1 MPVRYYPS
9 FKVKTNQIT
18 KGGAFKLNGVPYVGL
33 YYTTSEGSSFAGAN
47 PIVGSNEFL
56 EPISTST
63 TNIVGLS
70 TMKAPQALK
79 QRLANATKIISN
91 QSKFPSAYFPFPV
104 QSDYDLGYLDRY
116 FMKKENENGYITEI
130 SPSDY
135 LQITNGD
142 AGYDTSLLQTV
153 KIRWKLTGALN
164 TKRISQYDIRAGII
178 DTNQRLITSANTN
191 FFGLIDYIGGDYSK
205 FSRPT
210 E

>member
-18 KGGAFKLNGVPYVGL
+18 KGGAFLLNGIPYVGL

-56 EPISTST
+56 EPIPISTAT
-63 TNIVGLS
+63 VVGLS

-79 QRLANATKIISN
+79 QQLVNVTKIISN
-91 QSKFPSAYFPFPV
+91 QSKFPSSYFPKPI
-104 QSDYDLGYLDRY
+104 QSDYDLGYLDRF

-135 LQITNGD
+135 LQITNGM
-142 AGYDTSLLQTV
+142 AVYSTSLLQTV
-153 KIRWKLTGALN
+153 KIRWKLTGPLN
-164 TKRISQYDIRAGII
+164 TKRLSQYDIRAGII
-178 DTNQRLITSANTN
+178 DINQRLITTANHD

>member
-18 KGGAFKLNGVPYVGL
+18 KGGAFRLNGIPYVGL

-47 PIVGSNEFL
+47 PIIGSNEFL
-56 EPISTST
+56 EPISIANAS
-63 TNIVGLS
+63 IAGLS
-70 TMKAPQALK
+70 NMKAPQALK
-79 QRLANATKIISN
+79 QQLANVTKIISS
-91 QSKFPSAYFPFPV
+91 QSKFPIGYFPKPI

-130 SPSDY
+130 SPLDY
-135 LQITNGD
+135 LQITNGT
-142 AGYDTSLLQTV
+142 ATYDTSLLQTV
-153 KIRWKLTGALN
+153 KVRWKLTGSLN
-164 TKRISQYDIRAGII
+164 SKRINQYDTRAGIV

>member
-18 KGGAFKLNGVPYVGL
+18 KGGAFRLNGIPYVGL
-33 YYTTSEGSSFAGAN
+33 YYTTSEGSSFAGAD

-56 EPISTST
+56 EPISTANVS
-63 TNIVGLS
+63 IAGLS
-70 TMKAPQALK
+70 NMKAPQALK
-79 QRLANATKIISN
+79 QQLANVTKIISS
-91 QSKFPSAYFPFPV
+91 QSRFPSGYFPKPI
-104 QSDYDLGYLDRY
+104 QSDYDLGYIDRY
-116 FMKKENENGYITEI
+116 FMKKTNENGYITEI
-130 SPSDY
+130 SPLDY
-135 LQITNGD
+135 LQITNGT

-153 KIRWKLTGALN
+153 KIRWKLTGSLN
-164 TKRISQYDIRAGII
+164 SKRINQYDIRAGII
-178 DTNQRLITSANTN
+178 DTNQRLIMAANAN